1 MNGALTILFLAAT
14 VPVFKGYES
23 PRYQQHDAVIEKCVR
38 EFNRHRGAW
47 ADANRDQAK
56 TIPDL
61 TTELVKAHMIQETGG
76 ADGRSQ
82 AAWAKDP
89 LQVNVP
95 GDWHKEKALLGLK
108 EPKSRNEGN
117 LEKNVRAAIKYLVRK
132 GFSTSGKPVRTVE
145 AQEFWDW
152 ATALERYNGRAVKTV
167 SGKPYCVEYADLIIK
182 RAENHEAHVK
192 IEIQTVPNA
201 GNRGRQPLSR

>member
-1 MNGALTILFLAAT
+1 MSGAVTALFLAAA
-14 VPVFKGYES
+14 VPVFKGFEK
-23 PRYQQHDAVIEKCVR
+23 PRYQQHDAIIEKCVR

-47 ADANRDQAK
+47 ADANRAQAK

-76 ADGRSQ
+76 GDGRSQ
-82 AAWAKDP
+82 AAWSKDP

-95 GDWHKEKALLGLK
+95 GDWHKEKEMIGLR
-108 EPKSRNEGN
+108 EPKVRNEGD

-145 AQEFWDW
+145 AQEFADW
-152 ATALERYNGRAVKTV
+152 GTALERYNGRSVRTA
-167 SGKPYCVEYADLIIK
+167 SGKPYRVEYADLIIR
-182 RAENHEAHVK
+182 RAEDHDTHVK
-192 IEIQTVPNA
+192 IEIRTAP
-201 GNRGRQPLSR
+201 RR